1 MLGRTLAIILAA
13 ISLPAAAADFG
24 VNLYGLSYH
33 LSRARARELD
43 MDNGLNPGLGL
54 RYRVSHSERLQWI
67 FDAGAYHDSGRNTAV
82 LAGAGALWKLGES
95 WRLGAGLAAVKSD
108 TYNRGEG
115 FLAPLPLAAYDFR
128 SATLNFTFVPR
139 LAEVNEVATF
149 GVWLTW
155 WP

>member
-1 MLGRTLAIILAA
+1 MLRKLAA
-13 ISLPAAAADFG
+13 CVLCAVSAPAAADVG

-33 LSRARARELD
+33 FSRARARELG
-43 MDNGLNPGLGL
+43 MDHGLNPGLGV

-67 FDAGAYHDSGRNTAV
+67 FDAGAYHDSGRNTAL
-82 LAGAGALWKLGES
+82 LAGAGALWKVGES
-95 WRLGAGLAAVKSD
+95 WRLGAGLAALKSD

-115 FLAPLPLAAYDFR
+115 FIAPLPLAAYEFR
-128 SATLNFTFVPR
+128 SATLNFVFVPK